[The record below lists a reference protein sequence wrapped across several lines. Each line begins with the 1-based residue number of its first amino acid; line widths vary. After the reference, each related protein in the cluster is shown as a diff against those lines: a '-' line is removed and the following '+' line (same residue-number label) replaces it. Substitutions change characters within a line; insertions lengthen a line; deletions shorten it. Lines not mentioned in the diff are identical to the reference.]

1 MKIKPGFKL
10 RSVAGQNIVVPIGD
24 AAIDFN
30 GMISLNESG
39 AFLFKALTE
48 EITEDALA
56 SALLEEYDV
65 SLDCAKEDVGA
76 FLQKMREA
84 KLLDE

>member
-39 AFLFKALTE
+39 AFLFKALLEDT
-48 EITEDALA
+48 TEDKLA
-56 SALLEEYDV
+56 AALLDEYDV
-65 SLDCAKEDVGA
+65 SLDCAKEDVAA
-76 FLQKMREA
+76 FLNKMREA

>member
-1 MKIKPGFKL
+1 MKIKSGFKL

-39 AFLFKALTE
+39 AFLFKALLEDTTE
-48 EITEDALA
+48 EALV
-56 SALLEEYDV
+56 SALFDGYDV
-65 SLDCAKEDVGA
+65 SLECAKGDVAA
-76 FLQKMREA
+76 FLNKMREA